1 MLRKIFDPKNLYK
14 HEYDCITDTCYILL
28 ISEALATLIIRI
40 LVQRITTIINMTRS
54 NMKFT

>member
-28 ISEALATLIIRI
+28 IGEALATLIRI

>member
-28 ISEALATLIIRI
+28 ISEALATLIRI